1 MDVLEIKLAPEAPGE
16 AATAAVESLLG
27 APWLVQRWESLN
39 RDLFAALRLQE
50 MLLFFVLGLIVVVST
65 FNTSST
71 LVILVRERMPDIGVL
86 ASLGLSPRGLF
97 WLFAS
102 YGMGLGIAGIVAGVT
117 FGAGVAWVFDHFELI
132 RFDPDVAA
140 IYFID
145 SIPFRLE
152 AGDLL
157 AVIGFSLAVTLA
169 ACSLPARRASR
180 LLPAE
185 VLRAE

>member
-1 MDVLEIKLAPEAPGE
+1 VTEAIE
-16 AATAAVESLLG
+16 ELLG
-27 APWLVQRWESLN
+27 GPWLVQRWESLN
-39 RDLFAALRLQE
+39 QDLFAALRLQE
-50 MLLFFVLGLIVVVST
+50 MLLFMVLGLIVVVST

-71 LVILVRERMPDIGVL
+71 LVILVRERLPDIGVL

-97 WLFAS
+97 WLFAC
-102 YGMGLGIAGIVAGVT
+102 YGMGLGIAGILLGVSA
-117 FGAGVAWVFDHFELI
+117 GAGIAWVFDHYELI
-132 RFDPDVAA
+132 RFDPDVAK

-157 AVIGFSLAVTLA
+157 AIVSFSLVVTLA
-169 ACSLPARRASR
+169 ACSLPARRAAR